1 MPYFRVVDVCLDPFD
16 IHYRYWG
23 TGLVRMLCH
32 DRTGHRLSTMS
43 LKRVPQAFAEYRTM
57 IEEKAPFALIYNA
70 TTSRNASPL

>member
-1 MPYFRVVDVCLDPFD
+1 VVDVCLDPFD

-43 LKRVPQAFAEYRTM
+43 LKRVPQAFA
-57 IEEKAPFALIYNA
+57 
-70 TTSRNASPL
+70 